1 MLNKIPP
8 HLRLLMTLVLVDV
21 VLFGLSRVV
30 FYNWFSVPDNTITR
44 PMLLNSFYLGF
55 KFDLKLALLINL
67 PIFLVGW
74 FRPFNAVKS
83 MASRNFW
90 LAYLLLA
97 HSIIVFVYFI
107 DLGHY
112 DYLRLRVDVSVI
124 RFLQDLAIS
133 KQMVSESYPVAAIL
147 TGYAIL
153 LLLLGWI
160 FHYLLQRAQYY
171 PATDYRGW
179 KKYTL
184 ALTAFFVFIAGIYGK
199 FSYYPLRWS
208 DAFFSTNS
216 FISALTSN
224 PVLYFYE
231 TLKNRESGYDLEQA
245 NKYYPLM
252 AEYLGI
258 RHEDSKDQRK
268 TIAGPLNFTRVEKSH
283 VSYVSSSESIDK
295 PNVVMVFL
303 ESFGF
308 YKTGLSG
315 NPMDPT
321 PHFDA
326 MANKSLLFDRFY
338 VPHGG
343 TARSV
348 FTAVTGIPDIE
359 MVKTSTRNPMIV
371 DQHSVI
377 NAFAGYEKYYFLG
390 GSVSWGNIR
399 GLLSGN
405 IPDLRIYGEGS
416 YDSPRQDVWGVSD
429 LNLFEEAN
437 KVLSKSKEPFFAII
451 QTSGNH
457 RPYTIPDDN
466 RGFKL
471 RDVNA
476 DEVEPYGF
484 RSVGDYNSFRF
495 MDHSLGVFLKQLEK
509 ESYAQNT
516 IFVFFGDHGN
526 DRQAKHMFPGEEQL
540 MLTEYHV
547 PLVFYAPGLISK
559 GKVISST
566 ASEVDLLPSIASLA
580 GLTYTNTA
588 FGRDLFNPQFDDK
601 RYAFTFERIRPP
613 ILGLI
618 GDKYYFKMRDG
629 GANRQLYKI
638 HSATPKENLVT
649 QLPELT
655 EELAALAQAYY
666 ESIRYV
672 RFNNGHKNN
681 GANGKNQ
688 FDLNA
693 RSPGLKPELK
703 TGLIPEDALAND

>member
-21 VLFGLSRVV
+21 VLFGLFRVV
-30 FYNWFSVPDNTITR
+30 FYKWFSVPDNTITQ
-44 PMLLNSFYLGF
+44 PMLWNAFYLGF

-67 PIFLVGW
+67 PIFLLGW
-74 FRPFNAVKS
+74 FKPFNAVKS

-90 LAYLLLA
+90 LVYLLLV

-112 DYLRLRVDVSVI
+112 DYLRLRVDVTAL

-147 TGYAIL
+147 AGYAIL
-153 LLLLGWI
+153 LFVLGWV
-160 FHYLLQRAQYY
+160 FNYLLQLAQYY
-171 PATDYRGW
+171 PATDYKHW

-184 ALTAFFVFIAGIYGK
+184 ALTAFFLFMGGIYGK
-199 FSYYPLRWS
+199 LSYYPLRWS

-216 FISALTSN
+216 FISALTGN
-224 PVLYFYE
+224 PVLFFYE
-231 TLKNRESGYDLEQA
+231 TLKNRESGFDIEKA
-245 NKYYPLM
+245 KKYYPLM

-258 RHEDSKDQRK
+258 VQNDNNSGDHSNTGSVK
-268 TIAGPLNFTRVEKSH
+268 INFTRIEKSH
-283 VSYVSSSESIDK
+283 SPISLDK
-295 PNVVMVFL
+295 PNIVLVFL

-326 MANKSLLFDRFY
+326 MARKGILFDSYY

-348 FTAVTGIPDIE
+348 FTLVTGIPDIE
-359 MVKTSTRNPMIV
+359 TVKTSTRNPMVV
-371 DQHSVI
+371 DQQSII
-377 NAFAGYEKYYFLG
+377 NLFTGYEKFYFLG

-405 IPDLRIYGEGS
+405 IPDLAIYEEGS
-416 YDSPRQDVWGVSD
+416 YQSPRDDVWGIND

-437 KVLSKSKEPFFAII
+437 AVLRNTKQPFFAII

-457 RPYTIPDDN
+457 RPYTIPEDN
-466 RGFKL
+466 RGFKVN
-471 RDVNA
+471 DVTA
-476 DEVEPYGF
+476 DEVAPYGF

-495 MDHSLGVFLKQLEK
+495 MDHSLGEFLKQLEN
-509 ESYAQNT
+509 ESYAKNT
-516 IFVFFGDHGN
+516 LFVFFGDHGN
-526 DRQAKHMFPGEEQL
+526 DREAKHMFPGEEQL

-547 PLVFYAPGLISK
+547 PLVFYAPGLIKQS
-559 GKVISST
+559 KVIST
-566 ASEVDLLPSIASLA
+566 VASEVDVLPTTASMT
-580 GLTYTNTA
+580 GLTYTNTT
-588 FGRDLFNPQFDDK
+588 FGRDLFNPDFDDK
-601 RYAFTFERIRPP
+601 RYAFTFDRIQPP
-613 ILGLI
+613 VLGLI
-618 GDKYYFKMRDG
+618 GDEYYFKMRDG
-629 GANRQLYKI
+629 GASKELYRI
-638 HSATPKENLVT
+638 HSTTPKKNLVK
-649 QLPELT
+649 QQPELT

-672 RFNNGHKNN
+672 RYNNSNS
-681 GANGKNQ
+681 KNQ
-688 FDLNA
+688 LDLNT
-693 RSPGLKPELK
+693 GLPELK
-703 TGLIPEDALAND
+703 PADTIVND